1 MQPGSRK
8 MGEEGCHSVLE
19 DENVDALLVILLA
32 LANADFDG
40 IREDYQSAK
49 EKNPDK
55 PIYTV
60 AIGGEV
66 EERWIR
72 EVDGL
77 NMSFFETTTIAVKA
91 LTTARPYSLDRE
103 KVQPDPILP

>member
-1 MQPGSRK
+1 
-8 MGEEGCHSVLE
+8 
-19 DENVDALLVILLA
+19 VDAVLVILLA

-40 IREDYQSAK
+40 IREVYQSAK
-49 EKNPDK
+49 EKHPDK

-66 EERWIR
+66 KERWIR

-77 NMSFFETTTIAVKA
+77 NMPFFETTTIAVKA
-91 LTTARPYSLDRE
+91 LTAARRHILDRD